1 MLFSDK
7 KGSLF
12 DKIIFGPKLV
22 FIWNPNGKRR
32 FHTALSVLWHLFI
45 FKTELARR
53 FIWGN

>member
-12 DKIIFGPKLV
+12 DKISFGPKLV
-22 FIWNPNGKRR
+22 FIWNPNGKSR
-32 FHTALSVLWHLFI
+32 FHTALSGLRRLFS
-45 FKTELARR
+45 FKPELARR

>member
-7 KGSLF
+7 KESLF
-12 DKIIFGPKLV
+12 EKISFGPKLV

>member
-7 KGSLF
+7 KESLF
-12 DKIIFGPKLV
+12 DKISFGPKLV

-32 FHTALSVLWHLFI
+32 FDTALSALRHLFS